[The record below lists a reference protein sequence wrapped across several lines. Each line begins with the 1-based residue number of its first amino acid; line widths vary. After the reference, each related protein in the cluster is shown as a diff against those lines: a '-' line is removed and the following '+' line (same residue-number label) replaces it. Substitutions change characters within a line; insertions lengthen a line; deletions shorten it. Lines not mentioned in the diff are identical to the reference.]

1 MNTSVIFVWIIVIVV
16 FTGLIVF
23 LRFRNKK
30 SKEKKLSPLF
40 NFARENNCEISMYD
54 RWDKTLI
61 GLDNSVNNKLF
72 FIRKVADKEV
82 KKIVNLSEIKNC
94 HITKTTRTASFN
106 RENVIVT
113 DKIELVLTPVEKSKS
128 DVVLEFYNTDY
139 DSLNLS
145 GELQLT
151 EKWVETLNKLIG
163 GTHKPDKKIDNVKSL
178 STVNKLQAKAGV
190 L

>member
-1 MNTSVIFVWIIVIVV
+1 MNTNSLLVWLVVIVV
-16 FTGLIVF
+16 ISGLIVF
-23 LRFRNKK
+23 LRFKNKK
-30 SKEKKLSPLF
+30 SKEEKLSPLF

-61 GLDNSVNNKLF
+61 GLHSSVNNKLF

-94 HITKTTRTASFN
+94 RMAKTTRTASFN

-113 DKIELVLTPVEKSKS
+113 DKIELVLSPVEKSKP
-128 DVVLEFYNTDY
+128 DVVMEFYNTDY

-145 GELQLT
+145 GELQLA
-151 EKWVETLNKLIG
+151 EKWVEILNKVIS
-163 GTHKPDKKIDNVKSL
+163 GTKKPNKKEDDVIPL
-178 STVNKLQAKAGV
+178 PGINKLHAKAGV